1 MDIQRL
7 GVARNRLIRRVIWL
21 ALGAAVLAVGGWR
34 INQLKPA
41 APSAERSTV
50 LIDTVKRGP
59 LVIDVHGI
67 GTLVPEDILWI
78 QAEFDSR
85 VSKIVAQSGDEVNPD
100 SVLLVLTNSQMEA
113 DAADFEWQTKQAEA
127 NLADLK
133 VRLQSQAFD
142 EELLVSQAQ
151 GDLKQAEINKDTEE
165 KLFQSHLESQLNER
179 LAVAKWEQA
188 VSRAL
193 MEKQKLDIMKQSV
206 DAQIEAQRVQIE
218 KLRATWMLK
227 KKQVD
232 DLTIHAGIP
241 GRMQEMTLQ
250 VGQRVKP
257 GDVLAKVTQ
266 PRKLMARLQISETQA
281 KDIVLGQKAMIDTR
295 TGDAENSVVP
305 GRVSRIDASI
315 VNGTRT
321 IDCRLDGP
329 LPAGA
334 VPDLSVDGTIE
345 IMRLADVIY
354 IQRPVFGQP
363 NSQVSLFRLESD
375 GKDATRTVVRLG
387 RASVNSAEVVDGLK
401 VGDQVILSELPGQD
415 QNQRIRLN

>member
-1 MDIQRL
+1 MDIQRQ

-21 ALGAAVLAVGGWR
+21 ALAAAVLAVGGWR

-41 APSAERSTV
+41 APSVERSTV

-59 LVIDVHGI
+59 LVIDVHGL
-67 GTLVPEDILWI
+67 GTLVPEDILWF
-78 QAEFDSR
+78 QAEFDSQ

-100 SVLLVLTNSQMEA
+100 SVLLVLTNPQMEA
-113 DAADFEWQTKQAEA
+113 EATDYEWQTKQAEA

-133 VRLQSQAFD
+133 VRLQSQTFD
-142 EELLVSQAQ
+142 EQLLVSQAQ

-165 KLFQSHLESQLNER
+165 KLFQEHLESQLNER
-179 LAVAKWEQA
+179 MAMAKWEQA
-188 VSRAL
+188 ASRAQ
-193 MEKQKLDIMKQSV
+193 MEKQKLEIMKQSV

-218 KLRATWMLK
+218 KLHATWMLK

-232 DLTIHAGIP
+232 DLTIRAGIK

-266 PRKLMARLQISETQA
+266 PQKLMARLQISETQA

-295 TGDAENSVVP
+295 TGNAKNGVVP
-305 GRVSRIDASI
+305 GHVSRIDASI

-321 IDCRLDGP
+321 IDCKLDGP

-345 IMRLADVIY
+345 ITRMADVLY

-363 NSQVSLFRLESD
+363 NSQISLFRLEAD
-375 GKDATRTVVRLG
+375 GREATRTVVRLG
-387 RASVNSAEVVDGLK
+387 RASVNSAEVLDGLHA
-401 VGDQVILSELPGQD
+401 GDNVILSELPGQD